1 MWINLVYL
9 ALLKTK
15 HMHIQETIIKDVQ
28 NSVHESLSNFIDKKK
43 LEDIK
48 EALELVVLNAF
59 YKHGFAIGDRVR
71 N

>member
-1 MWINLVYL
+1 
-9 ALLKTK
+9 
-15 HMHIQETIIKDVQ
+15 MHIQETIIKDVQ